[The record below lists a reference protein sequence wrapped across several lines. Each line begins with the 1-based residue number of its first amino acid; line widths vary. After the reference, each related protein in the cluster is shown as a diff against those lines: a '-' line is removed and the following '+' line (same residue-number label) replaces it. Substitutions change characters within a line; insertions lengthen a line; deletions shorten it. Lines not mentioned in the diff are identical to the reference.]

1 MTELYIGATVRNKKF
16 LIWNFMEELCDK
28 YEEARSK
35 DLPTVFKLQDFKSI
49 NLPIFSQN
57 KNFIFDILKEY
68 ERAKGFIKINRDNV
82 VATTKGLVRINLAQH
97 DWD

>member
-1 MTELYIGATVRNKKF
+1 
-16 LIWNFMEELCDK
+16 MEELCDK

-35 DLPTVFKLQDFKSI
+35 DLPTMFKLQDFKSI
-49 NLPIFSQN
+49 NLPIFLQN

-68 ERAKGFIKINRDNV
+68 ELAKGFIKINHDNV

>member
-1 MTELYIGATVRNKKF
+1 
-16 LIWNFMEELCDK
+16 MEELCDK

-49 NLPIFSQN
+49 NLPIFLQN

-68 ERAKGFIKINRDNV
+68 ELAKGFIKINHDNV

>member
-1 MTELYIGATVRNKKF
+1 
-16 LIWNFMEELCDK
+16 MEELCDK
-28 YEEARSK
+28 YAEARSK

-57 KNFIFDILKEY
+57 KEFIIDILKEY
-68 ERAKGFIKINRDNV
+68 ERAKGLIIINHNNV
-82 VATTKGLVRINLAQH
+82 VATREGLVRINLAQH

>member
-1 MTELYIGATVRNKKF
+1 
-16 LIWNFMEELCDK
+16 MEELSDK
-28 YEEARSK
+28 YAEARSK

-57 KNFIFDILKEY
+57 KEFIIDILKEY
-68 ERAKGFIKINRDNV
+68 ERAKGLIIINHNNV
-82 VATTKGLVRINLAQH
+82 VATTEGLVRINLAQH

>member
-35 DLPTVFKLQDFKSI
+35 DLPTMFKLQDFKSI
-49 NLPIFSQN
+49 NLPIFLQN

-68 ERAKGFIKINRDNV
+68 ELAKGFIKINHDNV

>member
-1 MTELYIGATVRNKKF
+1 MTELYIGTSVRNKKL

-28 YEEARSK
+28 YEGARSK
-35 DLPTVFKLQDFKSI
+35 ELPAVFNLQDFKSI

-57 KNFIFDILKEY
+57 KNLIFEILKEY
-68 ERAKGFIKINRDNV
+68 ERAKDLIKINHDNV
-82 VATTKGLVRINLAQH
+82 VATTKGLLRINLNQH

>member
-49 NLPIFSQN
+49 NLPIFLQN

-68 ERAKGFIKINRDNV
+68 ELAKGFIKINHDNV

>member
-1 MTELYIGATVRNKKF
+1 MTESYIGTSVGNKKF

-35 DLPTVFKLQDFKSI
+35 ELPTVFKLQDFKSI
-49 NLPIFSQN
+49 NLPFLSHN
-57 KNFIFDILKEY
+57 KSLIFDVLKEY
-68 ERAKGFIKINRDNV
+68 ELAKGLIKINHDNV
-82 VATTKGLVRINLAQH
+82 VATTKGLLRINLAQH